1 MKLKVDTLQKALQG
15 IENDRQLSSEI
26 VEDALREALTKAY
39 RKHIEIP
46 DAYVEVVIEDGIIH
60 IYHQRKVV
68 ERLYEL
74 LVARTYVYRKLV
86 VGLDYEF
93 VILIYIGRIF
103 VKLFCTL
110 QINHLLVRAA

>member
-68 ERLYEL
+68 EDVEDDEL
-74 LVARTYVYRKLV
+74 EISLE
-86 VGLDYEF
+86 DYQ
-93 VILIYIGRIF
+93 VNLKRVNYMVLNLI
-103 VKLFCTL
+103 
-110 QINHLLVRAA
+110 A